1 MAVKGSGTVK
11 KTIDPVMV
19 TPESTSPIDPRS
31 GASKKTQTK
40 FPVKQGM
47 TDMVAGSV
55 SSFAGPKNPS
65 VGPDASSANPLD
77 PEPKSKTLRRQ
88 PAEVKASW
96 GMKDG
101 NGDGVNGTIG
111 QAILDE
117 AGRLGR
123 PITG

>member
-1 MAVKGSGTVK
+1 MAVKGSGTVA
-11 KTIDPVMV
+11 KTIDPPMHDSI
-19 TPESTSPIDPRS
+19 STSPIDPRS
-31 GASKKTQTK
+31 GAAKKTQTK
-40 FPVKQGM
+40 FAVKGGM

-77 PEPKSKTLRRQ
+77 PEPKDKNLRKQNRIL
-88 PAEVKASW
+88 ASSW
-96 GMKDG
+96 NMKDA
-101 NGDGVNGTIG
+101 NGQGVDNDLGK
-111 QAILDE
+111 AILDE